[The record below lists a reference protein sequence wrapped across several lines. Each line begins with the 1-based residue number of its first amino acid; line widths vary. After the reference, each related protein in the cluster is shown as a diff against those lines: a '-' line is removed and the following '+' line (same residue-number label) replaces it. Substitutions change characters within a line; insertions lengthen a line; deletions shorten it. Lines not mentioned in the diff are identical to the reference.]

1 MSLTKPDQHFQY
13 HGEVPPY
20 PGTPQVLPIK
30 LVSYCVRL
38 IMFLCSLQ
46 TLPLVVFQWRPS
58 QGQVGLPP
66 EKPSNL
72 VLTSSAPVLGGRTM
86 SCCVPSREINIL
98 LILSIVLILQGCLF
112 PCTNVW
118 LVYCKETISSSF
130 FSIDNQSFFFHICIS
145 IKCFTNLL
153 CLFSLGLWV
162 IVKREYWVCN
172 QNNLCKIIVIF

>member
-1 MSLTKPDQHFQY
+1 MFNWTLVQWLLPSPMSLTKPDQHFQY

-30 LVSYCVRL
+30 LVAYCTRL

-130 FSIDNQSFFFHICIS
+130 FSIDNQSFFFIS
-145 IKCFTNLL
+145 ASQLSASQTCCVYFHLV
-153 CLFSLGLWV
+153 S
-162 IVKREYWVCN
+162 E
-172 QNNLCKIIVIF
+172 